1 MVNWTRDDDY
11 KLIEK
16 HTEVGDNWYLIA
28 KYLTE
33 QRISDELG
41 EITAND
47 VKNRW
52 YSEIFKNIK
61 DLSNLEGEI
70 INLEKYYKEKTDTPN
85 YYSLLSEDSY
95 IQKELSDIRKELNN
109 IYLETIADNKTDQKE
124 IDKKNSS
131 FEENKL
137 ELDKKLGEYII
148 NKGKKNSSSVYK
160 LDIYDRNIEDNLF
173 LIYYFLSYGILGLF
187 IYKLLK

>member
-16 HTEVGDNWYLIA
+16 HTEVGDNWYSIA

-95 IQKELSDIRKELNN
+95 IQKALSDIRKELNN
-109 IYLETIADNKTDQKE
+109 IYKETMADNLSEQKE